1 MSISASEV
9 SFRKRLAEEW
19 PGLTDTQ
26 AIALARHYE
35 LMLRWNVR
43 LNLTRVTKLEDAV
56 RFHYGESLFLA
67 RVLPP
72 GALHIVDVGSGA
84 GFPGIPIAVVRPE
97 CTVDLVDSDRRKAVF
112 LREATRDIANTTVIA
127 KRAEDFESNYD
138 WIVSRAVAVREVL
151 ETGLAPKAA
160 LLIGESDASSA
171 FEVRNLPWVERR
183 VVGLFHVE
191 QRSAT

>member
-127 KRAEDFESNYD
+127 KRAEDFEPNYD
-138 WIVSRAVAVREVL
+138 WIVSRAVSVREVL